1 MNEDGTLSRIMNWSK
16 MTDRERE
23 VTQRRIAK
31 RNKDR
36 LEKLRAAEAEAEA
49 EAGTEEDAKR

>member
-1 MNEDGTLSRIMNWSK
+1 

-31 RNKDR
+31 RNKER
-36 LEKLRAAEAEAEA
+36 LHKLRAKELKEND
-49 EAGTEEDAKR
+49 GGGGGGLGDN

>member
-1 MNEDGTLSRIMNWSK
+1 MNWSK

-36 LEKLRAAEAEAEA
+36 LEKLRAAEAEVEA